1 MEMAYE
7 PLDHL
12 LGRLGRADKLQAMR
26 VFSQK
31 GLCK

>member
-12 LGRLGRADKLQAMR
+12 LGRLGKADKLRALR
-26 VFSQK
+26 VYSQK